1 LLYCELRHIVS
12 KIVMIPNLTSII
24 IILIVATPILLLIMF
39 LPTILE
45 LKKPKDEGPRMIM
58 GSIPEVKTRTVHVI
72 HIANIEKEQKFDI
85 SLIQTMAKIIEVLTN
100 LEV

>member
-1 LLYCELRHIVS
+1 M

-24 IILIVATPILLLIMF
+24 AILTLGIPVLILIMLLPAL
-39 LPTILE
+39 LE

-58 GSIPEVKTRTVHVI
+58 DNISEVQIQIMRMTP
-72 HIANIEKEQKFDI
+72 IANIENEQRFDSAI
-85 SLIQTMAKIIEVLTN
+85 IQPLAKIIAVLPN

>member
-1 LLYCELRHIVS
+1 
-12 KIVMIPNLTSII
+12 MIPNLTTIVT
-24 IILIVATPILLLIMF
+24 ILIVATPILILITF
-39 LPTILE
+39 LPAFLE

-58 GSIPEVKTRTVHVI
+58 GSIPEAKTRSVHVI

-85 SLIQTMAKIIEVLTN
+85 SLIRTMAKFIEVLPN